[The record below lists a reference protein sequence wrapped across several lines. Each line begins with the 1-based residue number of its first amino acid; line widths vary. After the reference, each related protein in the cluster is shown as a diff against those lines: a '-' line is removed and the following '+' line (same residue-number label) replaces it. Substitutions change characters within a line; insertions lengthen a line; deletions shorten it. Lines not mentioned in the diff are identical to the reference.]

1 MKLYDYKENG
11 EIGKNLFVGAPIH
24 FAFDI
29 EKYMESFHN
38 MLINRTTTRTI
49 GLLSARGWNGFFYMK
64 NMLLLRLRVR
74 LRLLLLLSLPRFT
87 GGPAFWRW

>member
-29 EKYMESFHN
+29 EKYMENFR
-38 MLINRTTTRTI
+38 RTT
-49 GLLSARGWNGFFYMK
+49 
-64 NMLLLRLRVR
+64 V
-74 LRLLLLLSLPRFT
+74 P
-87 GGPAFWRW
+87 